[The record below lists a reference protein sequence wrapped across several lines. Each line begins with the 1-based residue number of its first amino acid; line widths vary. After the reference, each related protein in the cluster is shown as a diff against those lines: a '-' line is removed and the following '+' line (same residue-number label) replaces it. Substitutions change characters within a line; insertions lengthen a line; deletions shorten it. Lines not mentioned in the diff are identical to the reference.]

1 MVWSGLPFISLVQNG
16 NKNLLKKTKS
26 GMPIRLEIDDLEWSS
41 IYESS
46 AKWLDIPF
54 EENKIGD
61 AIFQMDRDK
70 ALGLDG
76 FKIVGPS

>member
-1 MVWSGLPFISLVQNG
+1 
-16 NKNLLKKTKS
+16 
-26 GMPIRLEIDDLEWSS
+26 MPIRLEIDDLEWSS

-46 AKWLDIPF
+46 AKWLDKPF

>member
-1 MVWSGLPFISLVQNG
+1 MIWSGLP
-16 NKNLLKKTKS
+16 
-26 GMPIRLEIDDLEWSS
+26 
-41 IYESS
+41 YESS
-46 AKWLDIPF
+46 AKWLDKPF
-54 EENKIGD
+54 EETKIGD